1 VLFTTYIN
9 SLANDYHCKQTV
21 KLQIPKL
28 TTISRH
34 EEVPLFLFSLP
45 LERKTEYLSMT
56 TTTK

>member
-9 SLANDYHCKQTV
+9 SVTNDYHCKHTV
-21 KLQIPKL
+21 KVQIPKL
-28 TTISRH
+28 ATISRH

-45 LERKTEYLSMT
+45 LERKIEYLSV